1 MVIKISIKKIR
12 LIGLTGTNGAGKGEV
27 AAYFR
32 SKNYDYVSLSDVIRD
47 ELKRRGLEASRDN
60 LIACGNELR
69 EKFGPDV
76 LARKAAEKI
85 SGSTVVDSIRNQHEV
100 EYLRSLGNFVLIA
113 VDAPAE
119 IRFERVRKRGRNE
132 SAATFEEFRQK
143 EELERHGQ
151 VSGQQLEACMRLA
164 DITIINDGT
173 LEELWKK
180 LEALG

>member
-1 MVIKISIKKIR
+1 MTAKISISKVK

-32 SKNYDYVSLSDVIRD
+32 NKNYAYVSLSDVIRD

-60 LIACGNELR
+60 LVACGNELR
-69 EKFGPDV
+69 EKFGPDI
-76 LARKAAEKI
+76 LARKATEKI
-85 SGSTVVDSIRNQHEV
+85 SGPAVIDSIRNPQEV
-100 EYLRSLGNFVLIA
+100 EYLRSLGDFVLIA

-132 SAATFEEFRQK
+132 SASTLEEFRQK
-143 EELERHGQ
+143 EELERRGQ
-151 VSGQQLEACMRLA
+151 INGQQLEACMGLA

-173 LEELWKK
+173 LEELWHE
-180 LEALG
+180 LEAL